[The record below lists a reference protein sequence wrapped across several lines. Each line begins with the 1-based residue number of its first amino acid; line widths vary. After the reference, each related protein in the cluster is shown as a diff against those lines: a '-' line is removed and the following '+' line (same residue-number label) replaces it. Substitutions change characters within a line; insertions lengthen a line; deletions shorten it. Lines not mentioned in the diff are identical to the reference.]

1 MRRSL
6 PPLGLLVFVVG
17 TSTLGIEIAAV
28 RLLAPYFGASEIV
41 WANTIGVVLVALS
54 AGYWAGGKIADKRP
68 ALPDLCAVVMLG
80 SALTA
85 MLPIVAKPLLNV
97 GVEALDS
104 VSAGAFVGS
113 LIATLLLLAVPVFVL
128 GTVSPWALRIGIE
141 NVDKLHAG
149 TLAGRL
155 YALGTAGSLVG
166 TLLAALVMI
175 PGLGTRRTFFVFS
188 LALALTALLGVR
200 HRGAFALI
208 PAAIVV
214 LIALPS
220 GGIKDAAA
228 NGKVVFEDETAT
240 QYVRVIER
248 ENGTRVLELNEGQA
262 RHSVYVPGTVLTDDY
277 WDASL
282 VLPLAA
288 GQGPPQRVAVLG
300 NAAGT
305 IARAYAEFFPETQ
318 VDGVEIDG
326 ELADVGREWFGLRD
340 RNFTAHTADARPFLR
355 ATDERFDLIILD
367 AYRQPYIPFYLTTV
381 EFFDLARSRLNPGGR
396 VIINVGHPKGSDRLN
411 NVLAAGLAESFDHV
425 WRSDTQPTNTQL
437 LASNDPIVPEAI
449 VPAVAEIPGLIPTA
463 ARETTLLRP
472 ANTDT
477 KPFSDDRAP
486 VEWLIDK
493 SIVEY
498 AAGR

>member
-28 RLLAPYFGASEIV
+28 RLLAPYFGASEVV

-54 AGYWAGGKIADKRP
+54 AGYWFGGKVADKRP
-68 ALPDLCAVVMLG
+68 ELTDLCAVVMLG

-85 MLPIVAKPLLNV
+85 LLPIVAKPLLNV
-97 GVEALDS
+97 GVDALDS

-141 NVDKLHAG
+141 GVDKLAAG

-188 LALALTALLGVR
+188 LALALTALMGVQR
-200 HRGAFALI
+200 RGAFAVI
-208 PAAIVV
+208 PAVIAV
-214 LIALPS
+214 LIALPG

-228 NGKVVFEDETAT
+228 NGKVVFEDETAS

-248 ENGTRVLELNEGQA
+248 PNGTRVLELNEGQA
-262 RHSVYVPGTVLTDDY
+262 RHSVAVPGTVLTDDY

-282 VLPLAA
+282 VLPLAT
-288 GQGPPQRVAVLG
+288 GEGPPQRVAVLG

-305 IARAYAEFFPETQ
+305 IARAYAQYFPNTF
-318 VDGVEIDG
+318 VDGVDIDG
-326 ELADVGREWFGLRD
+326 ELADIGREWFGLKD
-340 RNFTAHTADARPFLR
+340 VNFQDHTADARPFLR
-355 ATDERFDLIILD
+355 ATDERYDLIVLD

-381 EFFDLARSRLNPGGR
+381 EFFDLARKRLNPGGR
-396 VIINVGHPKGSDRLN
+396 VIVNVGHPEGSDRLN
-411 NVLAAGLAESFDHV
+411 DVLAAGLAESFEHV

-437 LASNDPIVPEAI
+437 LASNSPISPDAI
-449 VPAVAEIPGLIPTA
+449 VPGAETTPGLLPTA
-463 ARETTLLRP
+463 RREATLLRP
-472 ANTDT
+472 AITDAE
-477 KPFSDDRAP
+477 PFTDDRAP

>member
-1 MRRSL
+1 MPRSL

-17 TSTLGIEIAAV
+17 MSTLGIEIAAV
-28 RLLAPYFGASEIV
+28 RLLAPYFGASEVV
-41 WANTIGVVLVALS
+41 WANTIGVVLVAL
-54 AGYWAGGKIADKRP
+54 AGGYWAGGRIADRRP
-68 ALPDLCAVVMLG
+68 HLETLCAVVMLG
-80 SALTA
+80 ATLTA
-85 MLPIVAKPLLNV
+85 LLPIVAKPLLNT
-97 GVEALDS
+97 GVEALDN

-113 LIATLLLLAVPVFVL
+113 LLATLLLLAVPVFVL

-141 NVDKLHAG
+141 NVEKLAAG

-155 YALGTAGSLVG
+155 YALGTAGSLFG

-188 LALALTALLGVR
+188 LALALVAIMGVKR
-200 HRGAFALI
+200 KGVFALI
-208 PAAIVV
+208 PAGIAVLIVV
-214 LIALPS
+214 PG

-228 NGKVVFEDETAT
+228 NGRVVFEDETAT

-248 ENGTRVLELNEGQA
+248 DNGVRSLELNEGQA
-262 RHSVYVPGTVLTDDY
+262 RHSVYVPETVLTGDV
-277 WDASL
+277 WDATL
-282 VLPLAA
+282 ALPLAT
-288 GQGPPQRVAVLG
+288 GDGPPKRVAILG

-305 IARAYAEFFPETQ
+305 TARAYAHFFPDTQ

-326 ELADVGREWFGLRD
+326 ELADIGREWFGLED

-355 ATDERFDLIILD
+355 ASDDRFDLIIMD

-381 EFFDLARSRLNPGGR
+381 EFFELVRDRLNPGGR
-396 VIINVGHPKGSDRLN
+396 VMVNSGHPEGSDSLTD
-411 NVLAAGLAESFDHV
+411 VLAAGLGTSFEHV

-437 LASNDPIVPEAI
+437 IASNSPIDPDEIVFAAESLPE
-449 VPAVAEIPGLIPTA
+449 LLPTA
-463 ARETTLLRP
+463 RREASLLRP
-472 ANTDT
+472 AITDAE
-477 KPFSDDRAP
+477 PFTDDRAP

>member
-17 TSTLGIEIAAV
+17 AAALGIEIAAV
-28 RLLAPYFGASEIV
+28 RLLAPYFGASEVV

-54 AGYWAGGKIADKRP
+54 AGYWAGGRIADKRP
-68 ALPDLCAVVMLG
+68 VLSDLCTVVMLG
-80 SALTA
+80 AALTA
-85 MLPIVAKPLLNV
+85 LLPIVAKPLLNA
-97 GVEALDS
+97 GVDALDS

-128 GTVSPWALRIGIE
+128 GTVSPWALRIGIAD
-141 NVDKLHAG
+141 VDKLAAG
-149 TLAGRL
+149 RLAGRL

-175 PGLGTRRTFFVFS
+175 PGLGTQRTFFVFS
-188 LALALTALLGVR
+188 LVLALVAILGVR
-200 HRGAFALI
+200 RPARFAAV

-228 NGKVVFEDETAT
+228 GGQVVFEDETAT

-282 VLPLAA
+282 VLPLAT
-288 GQGPPQRVAVLG
+288 GDRPPGRVAVLG

-305 IARAYAEFFPETQ
+305 IARAYAHFFPDTH

-326 ELADVGREWFGLRD
+326 ELADIGREWFGLGD
-340 RNFTAHTADARPFLR
+340 RNFAAHTADARPYLR
-355 ATDERFDLIILD
+355 ATDQRYDLIMLD

-381 EFFDLARSRLNPGGR
+381 EFFELAHKRLNPGGR
-396 VIINVGHPKGSDRLN
+396 VIINVGHPEGSDRLN
-411 NVLAAGLAESFDHV
+411 DVLAAGLAESFKHV

-437 LASNDPIVPEAI
+437 LASDTQISPASI
-449 VPAVAEIPGLIPTA
+449 VPAAESLPELLPTA
-463 ARETTLLRP
+463 RREASLLRP
-472 ANTDT
+472 AATGAD
-477 KPFSDDRAP
+477 PFTDDRAP

>member
-17 TSTLGIEIAAV
+17 AAALGIEIAAV
-28 RLLAPYFGASEIV
+28 RLLAPYFGASEVV
-41 WANTIGVVLVALS
+41 WANTIGVVLVALA
-54 AGYWAGGKIADKRP
+54 AGYWAGGRIADKRP
-68 ALPDLCAVVMLG
+68 HLPELCAVVMLG

-85 MLPIVAKPLLNV
+85 LLPIVAKPLLNV
-97 GVEALDS
+97 GVDALDS

-113 LIATLLLLAVPVFVL
+113 LIATLLLLAIPVFVL

-141 NVDKLHAG
+141 SVDKLAAG

-166 TLLAALVMI
+166 TLLSALVMI

-188 LALALTALLGVR
+188 LALALTALMGVKR
-200 HRGAFALI
+200 RAPFALI

-214 LIALPS
+214 LIALPG

-228 NGKVVFEDETAT
+228 NGRVVFEDETAT

-248 ENGTRVLELNEGQA
+248 ADGTRVLELNEGQA
-262 RHSVYVPGTVLTDDY
+262 RHSVYKPGTVLTDDY

-282 VLPLAA
+282 VLPLAT
-288 GQGPPQRVAVLG
+288 GEGPPNRVAVLG

-305 IARAYAEFFPETQ
+305 IARAYAHFFPETH

-326 ELADVGREWFGLRD
+326 ELADIGREWFGLGD

-355 ATDERFDLIILD
+355 ATDERFDLLVLD

-381 EFFDLARSRLNPGGR
+381 EFFELAKQRLNPGGR
-396 VIINVGHPKGSDRLN
+396 VIVNVGHPEGSDKLN
-411 NVLAAGLAESFDHV
+411 DVLAAGLAESFTHV

-437 LASNDPIVPEAI
+437 VASNAAIDPQAI
-449 VPAVAEIPGLIPTA
+449 VTSTEAVPGLLPTA
-463 ARETTLLRP
+463 RREAGLLRP
-472 ANTDT
+472 ADTDAE
-477 KPFSDDRAP
+477 PFKDDRAP